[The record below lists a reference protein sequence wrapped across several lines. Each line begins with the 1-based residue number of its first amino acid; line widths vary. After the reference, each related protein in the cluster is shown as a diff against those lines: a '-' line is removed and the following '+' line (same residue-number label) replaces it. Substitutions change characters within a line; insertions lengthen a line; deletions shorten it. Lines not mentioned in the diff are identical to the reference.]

1 MDPQVA
7 VRLVGDVAIVDMTGR
22 FTLGD
27 GCALLRDTV
36 KQLLESGHKHI
47 LISLRGVTYID
58 SSGLG
63 QMAGCYVTAS
73 RIGAQIKILN
83 ARSKVSDMLQV
94 TRLFSTIFVI
104 FSDEDEAVRSFQPS

>member
-1 MDPQVA
+1 
-7 VRLVGDVAIVDMTGR
+7 
-22 FTLGD
+22 
-27 GCALLRDTV
+27 
-36 KQLLESGHKHI
+36 
-47 LISLRGVTYID
+47 
-58 SSGLG
+58 
-63 QMAGCYVTAS
+63 MAGCYVTAS